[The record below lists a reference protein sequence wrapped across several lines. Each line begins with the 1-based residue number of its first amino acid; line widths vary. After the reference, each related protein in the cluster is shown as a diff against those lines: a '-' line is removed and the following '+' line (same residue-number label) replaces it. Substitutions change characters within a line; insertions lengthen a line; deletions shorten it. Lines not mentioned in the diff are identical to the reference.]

1 MGCSQK
7 NPTKNH
13 YLGNLQINQKSQPAL
28 KSKEPYTQIS
38 KWVLTKS
45 IKQYKTTL
53 KNILKSFLGSVTD
66 LFLYPFWF
74 RRRRRRGHQTVID
87 KNKG

>member
-1 MGCSQK
+1 MFTK

-53 KNILKSFLGSVTD
+53 KNILKSFLGSVLIFFST
-66 LFLYPFWF
+66 LFGSEEEGEEGTKL
-74 RRRRRRGHQTVID
+74 
-87 KNKG
+87 